1 MTLKSLEK
9 IIKYR
14 STYTGTKETD
24 FLYKKYFINNIK
36 NFSKNDLILLISIFD
51 CYSDNEIYLILCD
64 KLKPKK
70 KFSELFNKIKKF
82 S

>member
-51 CYSDNEIYLILCD
+51 YYSDNEIYLILCD

-70 KFSELFNKIKKF
+70 KFTELFNKIKKF

>member
-24 FLYKKYFINNIK
+24 LLYKKYFINNIK

-70 KFSELFNKIKKF
+70 KFTELFNKIKKF

>member
-36 NFSKNDLILLISIFD
+36 NFSKNDLSLLISIFD

-70 KFSELFNKIKKF
+70 KFIELFNKIKKF

>member
-70 KFSELFNKIKKF
+70 KFTELFNKIKKF

>member
-70 KFSELFNKIKKF
+70 KFTRLFNKIKKF
-82 S
+82 